1 MPIRATL
8 VVLTTALSLA
18 GCSNDANLVRD
29 AAMAAGV
36 TGGEPRPAPDFIT
49 RTRSADVDYMP
60 IGTPVPTRRR
70 PKDADAVADAEAQM
84 NGLRSRNEAL
94 GGSARRAGRTPAAKP
109 AVTPAEE

>member
-1 MPIRATL
+1 MRTLATL
-8 VVLTTALSLA
+8 IVMIAVSLA
-18 GCSNDANLVRD
+18 GCSNDANLMRD
-29 AAMAAGV
+29 AAMAAGI
-36 TGGEPRPAPDFIT
+36 TGGEPRPAPDFVT

-84 NGLRSRNEAL
+84 NGLRSRNESL

-109 AVTPAEE
+109 AVAPPEE

>member
-8 VVLTTALSLA
+8 IIIAAVSLA

-29 AAMAAGV
+29 AAIAAGI
-36 TGGEPRPAPDFIT
+36 TGGEPKAAPDFVT
-49 RTRSADVDYMP
+49 RSRSADVDYMP
-60 IGTPVPTRRR
+60 IGTPVPARRR

-84 NGLRSRNEAL
+84 NGLRSRNESL

-109 AVTPAEE
+109 AVAPPEE

>member
-1 MPIRATL
+1 MPSRATL
-8 VVLTTALSLA
+8 IVMIAVSLA

-29 AAMAAGV
+29 AAMAAGI
-36 TGGEPRPAPDFIT
+36 TGGEPRPAPDFVT

-84 NGLRSRNEAL
+84 NGLRSRNESL

-109 AVTPAEE
+109 AVAPPEE

>member
-8 VVLTTALSLA
+8 IIIAAVSLA

-29 AAMAAGV
+29 AAMAAGI
-36 TGGEPRPAPDFIT
+36 TGGEPKPAPDFVT
-49 RTRSADVDYMP
+49 RSRSADVDYMP
-60 IGTPVPTRRR
+60 IGTPVPERRR

-84 NGLRSRNEAL
+84 NGLRSRNESL

-109 AVTPAEE
+109 AVAPPEE

>member
-1 MPIRATL
+1 MQTRATFI
-8 VVLTTALSLA
+8 VLLAMSLA

-29 AAMAAGV
+29 AAVAAGI
-36 TGGEPRPAPDFIT
+36 TGGEPRPAPDFVT

-60 IGTPVPTRRR
+60 IGTPVPARRR

-109 AVTPAEE
+109 AVAPPEE

>member
-1 MPIRATL
+1 MPSRATL
-8 VVLTTALSLA
+8 IVMIAVSLA

-29 AAMAAGV
+29 AAMAAGI
-36 TGGEPRPAPDFIT
+36 TGGEPRPAPDFVT

-70 PKDADAVADAEAQM
+70 PKDADAIADAEAQM
-84 NGLRSRNEAL
+84 NGLRSRNESL

-109 AVTPAEE
+109 AVAPTEE

>member
-1 MPIRATL
+1 MPSRATL
-8 VVLTTALSLA
+8 IVMIAVSLA

-29 AAMAAGV
+29 AAMAAGI
-36 TGGEPRPAPDFIT
+36 TGGEPRPAPDFVT

-84 NGLRSRNEAL
+84 NGLRSRNESL

-109 AVTPAEE
+109 VVAPPDE